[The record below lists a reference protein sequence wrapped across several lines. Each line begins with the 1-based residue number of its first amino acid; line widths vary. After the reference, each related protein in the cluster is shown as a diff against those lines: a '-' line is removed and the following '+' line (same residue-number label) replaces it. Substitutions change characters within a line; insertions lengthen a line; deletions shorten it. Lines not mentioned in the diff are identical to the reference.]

1 MIRRLLI
8 SEQERQSILK
18 SYGLLS
24 EGVGDDYLVLPNY
37 SVQQVISFTVAVNSS
52 GYNNISEFKKNCINT
67 NSIPLSKQEKKILL
81 LNLNDKWDV
90 LADKCMKEPKLTGVY
105 DSNSLGGIKYTETP
119 NKVYAEYQKN
129 EEIKKKWTTLNPTLQ
144 KLAQDYIGYKDR
156 KYCPNFSIEFAEN
169 RTGFGCNINNK
180 DFGIFQNYNVVGK
193 LRSIDAYLYGILQPN
208 EKLTKESNEK
218 INEFIN
224 SQSGG
229 LVETKLFRDTFEGK
243 ISLNTFNFTNY
254 DDIKKLYEILENLSS
269 KSEEIKSLVVYDTDN
284 TKKWVNFFNE
294 TDNKKYCPNF
304 NIRPPYGSES
314 VRNFRGVTC
323 SFDIT
328 KKNELGKF
336 DIIWTINPDDMDND
350 NAIYIWDLSYN
361 LTEEEKN
368 QTTKEKIAAYFVKNI
383 PKGFERMVGFFT
395 PFFLKSNTYKDKLDF
410 FSNTEVTIDDIK
422 LFYEYIIKMEQG
434 VKNKEYLKS

>member
-37 SVQQVISFTVAVNSS
+37 SVKNVLSFTVAVKNG

-67 NSIPLSKQEKKILL
+67 DSIPLSKKEKKILL
-81 LNLNDKWDV
+81 LKLNDKWDV
-90 LADKCMKEPKLTGVY
+90 LADKC
-105 DSNSLGGIKYTETP
+105 IKATP
-119 NKVYAEYQKN
+119 NKVYLEYQKN
-129 EEIKKKWTTLNPTLQ
+129 EEIKKKWTTLNPTLK
-144 KLAQDYIGYKDR
+144 KLAQDYIGYKGR

-169 RTGFGCNINNK
+169 KSFQCNINNK
-180 DFGIFQNYNVVGK
+180 DFGLFQNYDEGGN
-193 LRSIDAYLYGILQPN
+193 LTSITTFLYGIIARSSNPHSL
-208 EKLTKESNEK
+208 SNEVLTQESIKK

-229 LVETKLFRDTFEGK
+229 LVGLSPIAIDGKMSIERREDEIKL
-243 ISLNTFNFTNY
+243 NPFNVKNY

-269 KSEEIKSLVVYDTDN
+269 KSEEIKSLVVIESDN
-284 TKKWVNFFNE
+284 KWVNFLNK
-294 TDNKKYCPNF
+294 TDNKKYCSNLVED
-304 NIRPPYGSES
+304 IT
-314 VRNFRGVTC
+314 GVNC

-336 DIIWTINPDDMDND
+336 EINWVISPDNMNKI
-350 NAIYIWDLSYN
+350 NIENLEYN
-361 LTEEEKN
+361 LTEEEKT

-383 PKGFERMVGFFT
+383 PKGFEKMVSPFDPFFIESKNHTSIKSGKLSFFT
-395 PFFLKSNTYKDKLDF
+395 LGIDVTFDK
-410 FSNTEVTIDDIK
+410 IK
-422 LFYEYIIKMEQG
+422 LLYEYVMKMDQG
-434 VKNKEYLKS
+434 VKNKEYLNS